1 MKILFLI
8 RSLNYAGAERQLV
21 TLARGLHQ
29 RGHKV
34 AVAVFYG
41 GGPMEEELRKIG
53 VPVRSLEKRGRWD
66 TVGFIWRLIKLVRRD
81 KPDIL
86 HGYLSMP
93 NILAAIVG
101 IIFSRVRIVWG
112 VRASNVQLDEYD
124 WLMRISYQIERHLS
138 RLADLIIV
146 NSQAGLRH
154 AVAKGF
160 AREKMIV
167 IPNGID
173 IDQFRPDPEA
183 RQRVRAE
190 WGVNEDQVLIGLV
203 GRIDPM
209 KDHVTF
215 LKSAALLA
223 KEHKHF
229 VFACVGRSCEP
240 DKQRLVELSKELG
253 IADYLIWSDARPD
266 MPAVYNALDVLVSSS
281 RSEGFSN
288 VIAEA
293 MACDAPCVVTDVGDS
308 AIIVAASGEVVPPRD
323 VEAMKAATIRCV
335 KKSRADYEKQ
345 TRRQRIADQFSVME
359 LEARTEAA
367 LLNLCKN
374 IA

>member
-8 RSLNYAGAERQLV
+8 RRLEYAGAERQLV
-21 TLARGLHQ
+21 TLARGLRE
-29 RGHKV
+29 RGHDT
-34 AVAVFYG
+34 AVAVFYA

-53 VPVRSLEKRGRWD
+53 VPVWSLEKRGRWD
-66 TVGFIWRLIKLVRRD
+66 TIGFLWRLIKLVRRE
-81 KPDIL
+81 KPDVL
-86 HGYLSMP
+86 HGYLNVS
-93 NILAAIVG
+93 NILAALVG
-101 IIFSRVRIVWG
+101 IIFSQVRVVWG
-112 VRASNVQLDEYD
+112 IRSSNVRLDEYD
-124 WLMRISYQIERHLS
+124 WLMRISYGIERRLS
-138 RLADLIIV
+138 GLADLIIV
-146 NSQAGLRH
+146 NSYAGLRY
-154 AVAKGF
+154 AVRKGF
-160 AREKMIV
+160 TREKMIV

-173 IDQFRPDPEA
+173 VERFQPDPQA

-190 WGVNEDQVLIGLV
+190 WSVAEDQILVGLV

-209 KDHVTF
+209 KDHETF
-215 LKSAALLA
+215 LKSAAIVA

-229 VFACVGRSCEP
+229 VFACVGRSFEP

-253 IADYLIWSDARPD
+253 IADLLIWSDARAD

-308 AIIVAASGEVVPPRD
+308 AIIVAASGEVVPPQNA
-323 VEAMKAATIRCV
+323 EAMKTAIVRCIE
-335 KKSRADYEKQ
+335 KSRASHEKQ
-345 TRRQRIADQFSVME
+345 TRRQRIVEKFSVTE
-359 LEARTEAA
+359 LEASTEAA
-367 LLNLCKN
+367 LVNLCRN